1 MDLRRAGSICVI
13 DGIAGAL
20 LAVALVA
27 TASAEERRNF
37 FGDPF
42 VAVTAGFPG
51 CPVPEGPLIT
61 ESEMRAEAHSRTE
74 RGTRCYLSG
83 ACRLPNSYRYDR
95 DIVERVRAHILYD
108 GRFAATSVWV
118 LGQRRWVT
126 LEGCVRT
133 KAQSAA
139 LVRLVREVDDVE
151 AVFDNLMVGNRGTP
165 RYRTIDSRP
174 TTTAPR

>member
-1 MDLRRAGSICVI
+1 MTLRGSTCIADVI
-13 DGIAGAL
+13 VGVL
-20 LAVALVA
+20 LAMLLVA

-42 VAVTAGFPG
+42 VAVTTGFPG
-51 CPVPEGPLIT
+51 CPIPEGPLMT

-95 DIVERVRAHILYD
+95 DIVERVRTHILYD

-139 LVRLVREVDDVE
+139 LVRLVREVEDVE
-151 AVFDNLMVGNRGTP
+151 AVFDQLTVGNHGKP
-165 RYRTIDSRP
+165 RYRTVDSP
-174 TTTAPR
+174 PAATAPR

>member
-1 MDLRRAGSICVI
+1 MAPRRSTRIVDVI
-13 DGIAGAL
+13 FGAI
-20 LAVALVA
+20 LACTLAA
-27 TASAEERRNF
+27 TAIAEERRNF

-51 CPVPEGPLIT
+51 CPVPEGPLMT

-95 DIVERVRAHILYD
+95 DIIERVHAHILYD

-151 AVFDNLMVGNRGTP
+151 AVFDQLMVGNRGRP
-165 RYRTIDSRP
+165 RYRTVDSQSQ
-174 TTTAPR
+174 TAPPR

>member
-1 MDLRRAGSICVI
+1 MTLRGSTCVTDVI
-13 DGIAGAL
+13 VGVL
-20 LAVALVA
+20 LAMLLVA
-27 TASAEERRNF
+27 RASAEERRNF

-51 CPVPEGPLIT
+51 CPVPEGPLMT

-83 ACRLPNSYRYDR
+83 ACRLPNSYRYDH
-95 DIVERVRAHILYD
+95 DIVERVRTHILYD

-139 LVRLVREVDDVE
+139 LVRLVREVEDVE
-151 AVFDNLMVGNRGTP
+151 AVFDQLMVGNHGKP
-165 RYRTIDSRP
+165 RYRTVDSP
-174 TTTAPR
+174 PATTAPR

>member
-1 MDLRRAGSICVI
+1 MTLRGSTCIADVI
-13 DGIAGAL
+13 VGVL
-20 LAVALVA
+20 LAILLVA

-42 VAVTAGFPG
+42 VAVTTGFPG
-51 CPVPEGPLIT
+51 CPIPEGPLMT

-95 DIVERVRAHILYD
+95 DIVERVRTHILYD

-139 LVRLVREVDDVE
+139 LVRLVREVEDVE
-151 AVFDNLMVGNRGTP
+151 AVFDQLTVGNHGKP
-165 RYRTIDSRP
+165 RYRTVDSP
-174 TTTAPR
+174 PAATAPR

>member
-1 MDLRRAGSICVI
+1 MTLRGSTCIADVI
-13 DGIAGAL
+13 VGVL
-20 LAVALVA
+20 LAMLLVA

-42 VAVTAGFPG
+42 VAVPGFPG
-51 CPVPEGPLIT
+51 CPIPEGPLMT

-95 DIVERVRAHILYD
+95 DIVERVRTHILYD

-139 LVRLVREVDDVE
+139 LVRLVREVEDVE
-151 AVFDNLMVGNRGTP
+151 AVFDQLTVGNHGKP
-165 RYRTIDSRP
+165 RYRTVDSP
-174 TTTAPR
+174 PAATAPR

>member
-1 MDLRRAGSICVI
+1 MKLRRTRSACVT
-13 DGIAGAL
+13 GVVFGVL
-20 LAVALVA
+20 LAVLLVA

-42 VAVTAGFPG
+42 VAVTTGFPG

-83 ACRLPNSYRYDR
+83 ACRLSNSYRYDR
-95 DIVERVRAHILYD
+95 DIIERVRAHILYD

-165 RYRTIDSRP
+165 RYSTADSRP
-174 TTTAPR
+174 PAAPPR